1 MKNNFQKGLDEVLAK
16 AEVPVIKKKFIVD
29 IEEMIVQSFEVEAE
43 SLEEAME
50 IAEDKYWKGEFVL
63 EADANVAAR
72 QMRASSEDLW
82 EQTAWTE
89 F

>member
-1 MKNNFQKGLDEVLAK
+1 MQNNFQKGLDEMLAK
-16 AEVPVIKKKFIVD
+16 AEVPTTKKKFIVD

-43 SLEEAME
+43 SMEEAME

-63 EADANVAAR
+63 EADADVSAR
-72 QMRASSEDLW
+72 QMRASSEDFW

>member
-1 MKNNFQKGLDEVLAK
+1 M
-16 AEVPVIKKKFIVD
+16 KKKFVID

-50 IAEDKYWKGEFVL
+50 IAEEKYWKGEFVL
-63 EADANVAAR
+63 EADADVAAR
-72 QMRASSEDLW
+72 QMRASTEDFW
-82 EQTAWTE
+82 EQTEWTE